1 MENQN
6 TINEIREKVN
16 IVDLISEY
24 LPLTKKGQYYWGLC
38 PFHND
43 KNPSMSVDPKRQTYN
58 CWSCH
63 NSGNVFTFLSEIE
76 NVDFKEALR
85 ILGNKV
91 GISVSNAST
100 FESKYY
106 KYYEI
111 YDVVNKFYQL
121 LLNTDEGKE
130 ARDYLESRKI
140 DKETIKEFQ
149 IGLSLSEKNRL
160 FNFLKE
166 KKYDL
171 NTLNV
176 LGLIN
181 ESNDTFIDRIIF
193 PLDDRNGK
201 IVAFSGRIYKDSKMS
216 KYMNTKE
223 TPIFKKGNCL
233 YHYNAS
239 KEHVREKKHVV
250 LMEGFMDVIR
260 AYTIGVKNTVALMGT
275 AMSSEQVSL
284 LKKLSNN
291 IYLCLDGD
299 NPGVEATLH
308 NGNLLE
314 EAGLL
319 VKVVLIN
326 EDDPDTFIL
335 KYGSEKF
342 LNAIENAIS
351 FSDYKIN
358 FYKKD
363 IDFSSDLEVAN
374 YVREVLRETSKLSDD
389 LRIEIILKKLA
400 IETNL
405 SYNTLEKKLKE
416 MTNKKVPKEEI
427 VQTKTKKRDKDRLAA
442 LEFIAFMLKDA
453 RALKLYD
460 QEKPFFAD
468 SDLRSLA
475 SEINYYYHN
484 YGNIKEAD
492 FFTYLY
498 DKKELLAVY
507 NEVLNLN
514 IETDV
519 NEDILIEYISVI
531 NDYSMRL
538 EIKSLE
544 DKMKK
549 EVDDLKKI
557 EIAERIRILRI
568 GEKKDV

>member
-6 TINEIREKVN
+6 VINEIREKIN

-85 ILGNKV
+85 ILGSKV
-91 GISVSNAST
+91 GVSVSNAST
-100 FESKYY
+100 FESRYSKH
-106 KYYEI
+106 YEI

-121 LLNTDEGKE
+121 LLSTEEGKD
-130 ARDYLESRKI
+130 ARNYLESRKI
-140 DKETIKEFQ
+140 DKDTIKEFQ
-149 IGLSLSEKNRL
+149 IGLALPEKDRL
-160 FNFLKE
+160 FNFLKD
-166 KKYDL
+166 KKYDISTL
-171 NTLNV
+171 NT

-181 ESNDTFIDRIIF
+181 DTNDTFIDRIIF

-223 TPIFKKGNCL
+223 TPIFRKGNCL
-233 YHYNAS
+233 YHYHLS
-239 KEHVREKKHVV
+239 KEHVREKRYAI

-260 AYTIGVKNTVALMGT
+260 AFTIGIKNTVALMGT
-275 AMSSEQVSL
+275 AMSNEQISL

-299 NPGVEATLH
+299 SAGIEATIH

-314 EAGLL
+314 EAGLV
-319 VKVVLIN
+319 VKVVMIN

-335 KYGSEKF
+335 KYGEEKF
-342 LNAIENAIS
+342 LNVVENAIS

-358 FYKKD
+358 HYKKD

-374 YVREVLRETSKLSDD
+374 YVREVLRETSKLNDD

-416 MTNKKVPKEEI
+416 MTNKKVFKEEI
-427 VQTKTKKRDKDRLAA
+427 VVRKTKKQDKNRLAA
-442 LEFIAFMLKDA
+442 LEFIAFMLRDA
-453 RALKLYD
+453 RALKLY
-460 QEKPFFAD
+460 EKEKLFFVD

-498 DKKELLAVY
+498 DKKELLPVY

-514 IETDV
+514 IEADVTDAV
-519 NEDILIEYISVI
+519 LLEYVRVI
-531 NDYSMRL
+531 NDFSVRL

-544 DKMKK
+544 DMMKK